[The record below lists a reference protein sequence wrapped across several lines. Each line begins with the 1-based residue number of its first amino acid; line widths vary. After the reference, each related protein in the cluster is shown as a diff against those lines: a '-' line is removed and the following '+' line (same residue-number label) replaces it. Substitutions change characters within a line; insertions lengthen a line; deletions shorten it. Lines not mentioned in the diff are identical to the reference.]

1 MRFLLLANHG
11 SAVIKQQLGTADYSY
26 WFVLRYFE
34 KFLPAVGETVVLNSI
49 EDLPTSMEKNNE
61 MLLLFMPPHKIPP
74 QLSKLGIAVFAWEYD
89 TLPSE
94 EWGGNEKN
102 NWLTHFR
109 DAPGVITHSKF
120 VADQIKEA
128 IGPSLPV
135 AVIRTP
141 VWDEFAHVDAH
152 YEGEEWSL
160 SFRGLAIDTSC
171 ESDTDGEIDY
181 LFAGG
186 EKQYDLNFSGVI
198 YTSVFNPN
206 DSRKKW
212 TDTISAFI
220 WAHRGN
226 SNATLILKLILAE
239 GLAGAEDV
247 WQTIEH
253 LSPFNCRI
261 VILHG
266 FLETE
271 SYKELIRGTTYIVN
285 NAVGEGQCLP
295 LVEFMS
301 AGVPAIA
308 PNHTAMRDYV
318 LGSNSIVLEYSKVW
332 TSWSHDSRLLYRCF
346 SFPVIWESLRDAF
359 SESYEIATLDFS
371 KYKSMSSNAR
381 STLESV
387 YSARVAREALVDFMA
402 KIQIS

>member
-1 MRFLLLANHG
+1 M
-11 SAVIKQQLGTADYSY
+11 
-26 WFVLRYFE
+26 
-34 KFLPAVGETVVLNSI
+34 
-49 EDLPTSMEKNNE
+49 
-61 MLLLFMPPHKIPP
+61 
-74 QLSKLGIAVFAWEYD
+74 
-89 TLPSE
+89 
-94 EWGGNEKN
+94 
-102 NWLTHFR
+102 
-109 DAPGVITHSKF
+109 
-120 VADQIKEA
+120 
-128 IGPSLPV
+128 
-135 AVIRTP
+135 
-141 VWDEFAHVDAH
+141 
-152 YEGEEWSL
+152 
-160 SFRGLAIDTSC
+160 
-171 ESDTDGEIDY
+171 
-181 LFAGG
+181 
-186 EKQYDLNFSGVI
+186 
-198 YTSVFNPN
+198 
-206 DSRKKW
+206 
-212 TDTISAFI
+212 
-220 WAHRGN
+220 
-226 SNATLILKLILAE
+226 ILAE

-318 LGSNSIVLEYSKVW
+318 FGSNSIVLEHSKVW

-359 SESYEIATLDFS
+359 LESYEIATSDFA
-371 KYKSMSSNAR
+371 KYESMSSNAR

-387 YSARVAREALVDFMA
+387 YSARIAGEALIDFMA
-402 KIQIS
+402 EIQIS